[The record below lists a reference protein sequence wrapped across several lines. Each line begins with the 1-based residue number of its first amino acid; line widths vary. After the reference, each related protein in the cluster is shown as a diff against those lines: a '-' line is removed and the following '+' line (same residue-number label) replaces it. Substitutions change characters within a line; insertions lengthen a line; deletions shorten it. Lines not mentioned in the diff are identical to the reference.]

1 MVVHRRCRLLIS
13 KSRKA
18 FTLVEIMIVLA
29 IVVIVTSV
37 AIPSFKKAR
46 DNFAH
51 FQNQENLT
59 VLYTSM
65 RSHYLVLN
73 EFPEEEET
81 TAIRKEAVW
90 AIPSYYYKRTLKS
103 GNSHELTINPSSD
116 LPFVYHID
124 NSFSEENGTFT
135 ISTYWDNNN
144 KNYSLEK
151 WNKWCVSLEC
161 AFPFAFEKDEP
172 KHISSLYYP
181 EISVNYI
188 GKECNDDDSYR
199 NRFY

>member
-1 MVVHRRCRLLIS
+1 MVMHRRCQLLIS
-13 KSRKA
+13 KSRRA

-37 AIPSFKKAR
+37 TIPSLKKAR

-51 FQNQENLT
+51 FQSQENLT

-73 EFPEEEET
+73 EFPEGGGSSD
-81 TAIRKEAVW
+81 IRKEAVW

-103 GNSHELTINPSSD
+103 GNSHELAINPSID
-116 LPFVYHID
+116 LPFVYRID
-124 NSFSEENGTFT
+124 NSFSKADGTFT
-135 ISTYWDNNN
+135 ISTHWDNNN
-144 KNYSLEK
+144 KNYSPEK

-161 AFPFAFEKDEP
+161 AFPFAFLKDEERY
-172 KHISSLYYP
+172 INSLYYP
-181 EISVNYI
+181 EINVEYVAI
-188 GKECNDDDSYR
+188 ECTDSDYR